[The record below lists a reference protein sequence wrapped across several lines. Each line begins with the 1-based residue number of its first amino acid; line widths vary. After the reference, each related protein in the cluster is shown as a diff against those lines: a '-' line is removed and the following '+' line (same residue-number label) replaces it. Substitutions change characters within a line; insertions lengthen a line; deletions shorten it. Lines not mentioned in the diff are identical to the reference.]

1 MPEQRIKLEYELLT
15 QTPFHISTGNAGG
28 LYDRTVVKDHEG
40 HLYIPG
46 SSVKGVLRTE
56 VRRLG
61 EAWGIPNCGSSYGN
75 KQCFKSNLCLVCNLF
90 GSTFS
95 GERLF
100 FDDCRLTEKQRQLFS
115 TAPGGGPFAQTQPR
129 TQIKINRLRG
139 VVEEGHLFTSEY
151 ANAGLVFVSSIT
163 GKIDAT
169 GLVNGGTR
177 FYPELVIL
185 LTGLKTI
192 NRIGSGRSR
201 GHGRVVIKV
210 IGLWVNGEK
219 MNVNAQYRLLPEAVN
234 ALRGRRTGD
243 EVSG

>member
-1 MPEQRIKLEYELLT
+1 M
-15 QTPFHISTGNAGG
+15 
-28 LYDRTVVKDHEG
+28 
-40 HLYIPG
+40 
-46 SSVKGVLRTE
+46 
-56 VRRLG
+56 
-61 EAWGIPNCGSSYGN
+61 
-75 KQCFKSNLCLVCNLF
+75 
-90 GSTFS
+90 
-95 GERLF
+95 
-100 FDDCRLTEKQRQLFS
+100 
-115 TAPGGGPFAQTQPR
+115 
-129 TQIKINRLRG
+129 
-139 VVEEGHLFTSEY
+139 VEEGHLFTSEY

-219 MNVNAQYRLLPEAVN
+219 MNVNAQYRLPAGSGECFK
-234 ALRGRRTGD
+234 GKEDRR
-243 EVSG
+243 